1 MNEKCDVCD
10 HDLSATN
17 DEHEFTDEVLSY
29 NHALLSIAD
38 LAKTSLPVSLQVLT
52 AITFYTRLA
61 YDSAPTHEVAD
72 EIISAAIETG
82 KTNHENNLEGI
93 QV

>member
-10 HDLSATN
+10 HDLSAVN
-17 DEHEFTDEVLSY
+17 DEHEFADEVLSY

-52 AITFYTRLA
+52 AISFYTRLA
-61 YDSAPTHEVAD
+61 YDAAPDHAVAE
-72 EIISAAIETG
+72 EIISAAVATG
-82 KTNHENNLEGI
+82 KTNHENNLKGM
-93 QV
+93 QA